1 MPSNPR
7 PPRTFSVHPLY
18 TNTKEFLQVC
28 LPFFPQYTY
37 YQTNTNNYQRT
48 YVNEHTLFP
57 TLSWTSYYHISNP
70 LSLPLCNNPDDNELC
85 HTRLHYLTPTLHD
98 KQFITIG
105 ITQILNRFTAQK
117 ANRFSMNHYDQ
128 AIARYM
134 KHTFLEDDT
143 NAHLQLTEK
152 NFIRPQYVFTINCRN
167 KKFDHVISTAL
178 CDIKAY
184 DPYFNKFNLFSLTSN
199 FLTPKER
206 NLHCS
211 HQIMLRTKQTYT
223 YTYYKFIQHHY
234 THLIHHHET
243 RNIDSSLLTLN
254 ILHPSSLISH
264 AV

>member
-1 MPSNPR
+1 
-7 PPRTFSVHPLY
+7 
-18 TNTKEFLQVC
+18 
-28 LPFFPQYTY
+28 
-37 YQTNTNNYQRT
+37 
-48 YVNEHTLFP
+48 
-57 TLSWTSYYHISNP
+57 
-70 LSLPLCNNPDDNELC
+70 
-85 HTRLHYLTPTLHD
+85 
-98 KQFITIG
+98 
-105 ITQILNRFTAQK
+105 
-117 ANRFSMNHYDQ
+117 MNHYDQ

-199 FLTPKER
+199 FLTTKER

-223 YTYYKFIQHHY
+223 YFYYKFIQHHY

-243 RNIDSSLLTLN
+243 RNIDSNLLTLN

-264 AV
+264 TV